1 MSFKLSQRS
10 LSRLEGVH
18 PSLLSTV
25 EKAIQLTKVDF
36 GCSCGVRTIEEQ
48 KVLLAKGAS
57 TTMKSKHLIQEDGY
71 SHAVDLIAYL
81 EGRVSWELNL
91 YDDIADAM
99 KEASKETE
107 VDLRWGAC
115 WTTNSLRES
124 DLSCDAL
131 MMQYIDIRR
140 SQGRRPFIDAPHFEL
155 T

>member
-57 TTMKSKHLIQEDGY
+57 TTMKSKHLIQEDGIVMQ
-71 SHAVDLIAYL
+71 SILSLILKAEFL
-81 EGRVSWELNL
+81 GS
-91 YDDIADAM
+91 
-99 KEASKETE
+99 
-107 VDLRWGAC
+107 
-115 WTTNSLRES
+115 
-124 DLSCDAL
+124 
-131 MMQYIDIRR
+131 
-140 SQGRRPFIDAPHFEL
+140 
-155 T
+155 

>member
-57 TTMKSKHLIQEDGY
+57 TTMKLIVLFKDDCY
-71 SHAVDLIAYL
+71 SHAVDIFGFLL
-81 EGRVSWELNL
+81 WRVSCVFYFVRWLLLRQSSFGICCLL
-91 YDDIADAM
+91 Y
-99 KEASKETE
+99 
-107 VDLRWGAC
+107 C
-115 WTTNSLRES
+115 
-124 DLSCDAL
+124 
-131 MMQYIDIRR
+131 
-140 SQGRRPFIDAPHFEL
+140 
-155 T
+155 